1 MCPSELAREL
11 QFGVDDINRIR
22 VENPNSLL
30 EQSMALLNLW
40 VSREGKS
47 IKSEYLWCP
56 VTGTEVAGL
65 AVQSSM
71 CRLRVPAWLHTTG
84 SCTPGVSVAWLCSQS
99 HPFADTGFPPQ
110 SRACTQR

>member
-1 MCPSELAREL
+1 MVSPSELAREL

-56 VTGTEVAGL
+56 LTGTEVAEQHVQALGL
-65 AVQSSM
+65 CLASHHQFMHTWSVWGIAV
-71 CRLRVPAWLHTTG
+71 
-84 SCTPGVSVAWLCSQS
+84 
-99 HPFADTGFPPQ
+99 FPEPPV
-110 SRACTQR
+110 C